1 MRASFGRSMRRAG
14 VAASLIVIPSVV
26 VAQLP
31 SASSAAFGMA
41 GNFTAMARGYEAV
54 AWNAA
59 NLAMPGRPAFSL
71 GIGIFGGSIGLDPID
86 VRTIHSFSGDSVP
99 AATREDWVNQARLA
113 GGQKVRLDGGITP
126 IAMSLGPIGL
136 QVGSSSYTNTTLS
149 ADAFESLLF
158 GNAGRTGTP
167 QPLDLAGT
175 SVRAGV
181 FTTGALSLALPIPLK
196 LTGGILLNEKA
207 SIALTGKYVLGN
219 GLVIAEDNGST
230 VDGTEVLLRLPTV
243 GVRTRVDGPF
253 TGMQFEEYNGTN
265 AGKGMAADLSLAWS
279 GGPFRAGILV
289 ENVFNSFKWDT
300 TMLSFRPG
308 TGEISQ
314 DTSFTSFDDTLYSAA
329 PQSLREIVAAHK
341 FAPAIG
347 FGIAFNPMGSLTLTA
362 DMRTQMGDENAIVI
376 GPKSRLGVGAE
387 WRILPFLPIRAGVA
401 SVTDGWQAG
410 AGVGL
415 RLLGYELGASTGI
428 RSRGAAQESGFM
440 IGVIG
445 IGR

>member
-1 MRASFGRSMRRAG
+1 MRALSRTSMRS
-14 VAASLIVIPSVV
+14 VVFAASVLAVPVTMN
-26 VAQLP
+26 AQLP
-31 SASSAAFGMA
+31 NASSAAFGMA

-71 GIGIFGGSIGLDPID
+71 GIGVFGGNIGLDPID

-99 AATREDWVNQARLA
+99 AATRAEWVNQARLA
-113 GGQKVRLDGGITP
+113 GGQKIRVDGGITP
-126 IAMSLGPIGL
+126 FALSLGPIGL
-136 QVGSSSYTNTTLS
+136 QIGTSTYVNTNLS
-149 ADAFESLLF
+149 PDAFESLLF

-167 QPLDLAGT
+167 QALEFAGT
-175 SVRAGV
+175 SVRSAA

-196 LTGGILLNEKA
+196 LTGGLLLNEKA
-207 SIALTGKYVLGN
+207 AIGLTGKYILGN

-230 VDGTEVLLRLPTV
+230 VDGTDVLLRFPSV

-253 TGMQFEEYNGTN
+253 SGMQLEEFNGTN
-265 AGKGMAADLSLAWS
+265 AGSGMAADLSLAWS

-289 ENVFNSFKWDT
+289 ENVFNAFKWDT
-300 TMLSFRPG
+300 TMLSYRPG
-308 TGEISQ
+308 TGTVNA
-314 DTSFTSFDDTLYSAA
+314 DTSFTAFDDTLYAAA
-329 PQSLREIVAAHK
+329 PQSLREIVAGQK
-341 FAPAIG
+341 FGQSIG
-347 FGIAFNPMGSLTLTA
+347 IGVAFKPMGSLTLTA
-362 DMRTQMGDENAIVI
+362 DMKTQLGDENAIVI
-376 GPKSRLGVGAE
+376 GPKSRMGVGAE

-415 RLLGYELGASTGI
+415 RLLGYELGVSTGI
-428 RSRGAAQESGFM
+428 RNRGAAQESGVM